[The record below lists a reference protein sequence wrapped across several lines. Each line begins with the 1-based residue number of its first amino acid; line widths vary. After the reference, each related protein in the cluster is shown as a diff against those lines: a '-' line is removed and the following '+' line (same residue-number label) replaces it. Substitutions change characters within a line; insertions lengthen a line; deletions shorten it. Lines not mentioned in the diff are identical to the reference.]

1 MTHALARQAGSII
14 AMVDPALPTGQAILT
29 GAAKPLTD
37 RHAPIPAFRLALT
50 WANLLQLSRTLPGA
64 VWDAELEAWA
74 LEQVQA
80 RSASGEPISYTPPA
94 GLVPYPWQAEAAGMF
109 ARVGGNLYSDDPGTG
124 KTVSALLAIMERE
137 LRHPGD
143 ALPALIVA
151 PASVCSSWLSA
162 IDAWLGP
169 SWLRAVDHRGPRR
182 SVDRI
187 RQYSPELVVTSY
199 DTMTRDV
206 DALAKI
212 AWGTLVLDE
221 HHLIKN
227 RKAKRTQAATKLGGK
242 TRHAIALSGTPLTHS
257 PDDVFATLRVLDPQ
271 TWPDHDR
278 YVSRYCDTV
287 PDDYGEKVVGLRAD
301 RAGEFYAAMAGSWRR
316 VTKADALPFLP
327 PKVYGRR
334 TVTMPPKWRKA
345 YDEFA
350 ATMTADLPD
359 GSALD
364 VMSVLTQLTGLM
376 AMTAGPCRVEYEPNA
391 DPEKP
396 DHVHVYL
403 EPGSWKVEA
412 LAEVLAER
420 PDQQVLVFSPS
431 RQLIELAAARL
442 EADGVSFARVVG
454 AQTPR
459 TRDAEVAAF
468 QAGQRRVMLATT
480 QAGGVGIT
488 LTAASTVVFLSR
500 PFSLVDALQAEDRAH
515 RIGSERHES
524 IEIIDIVTE
533 NSIDQR
539 VAAIL
544 RERGQSLA
552 EFLAGAHGSTVRGLV

>member
-1 MTHALARQAGSII
+1 MTHALARQAGFII
-14 AMVDPALPTGQAILT
+14 ALVDPALPTGQAILT

-37 RHAPIPAFRLALT
+37 RHAPIPAFRLPLT
-50 WANLLQLSRTLPGA
+50 WANLVQLSRTLPGA
-64 VWDAELEAWA
+64 VWDAELDAWA
-74 LEQVQA
+74 VEQVVA
-80 RSASGEPISYTPPA
+80 RTVTAEPLSFTPPP
-94 GLVPYPWQAEAAGMF
+94 GLTPYPWQAEAAGMF
-109 ARVGGNLYSDDPGTG
+109 ARIGGNMYSDDPGTG
-124 KTVSALLAIMERE
+124 KTVSALLAILERE
-137 LRHPGD
+137 LRHDD

-162 IDAWLGP
+162 VREWLDG
-169 SWLRAVDHRGPRR
+169 WVRVQDYRGPRR
-182 SVDRI
+182 SAVAVGRDV
-187 RQYSPELVVTSY
+187 VVTSY

-206 DALAKI
+206 DTLAKI
-212 AWGTLVLDE
+212 GWGTLVLDE

-242 TRHAIALSGTPLTHS
+242 ARHAIALSGTPLTHS
-257 PDDVFATLRVLDPQ
+257 PDDVFATLRVLDHS

-334 TVTMPPKWRKA
+334 TVTMPPKWRRA

-396 DHVHVYL
+396 DHVHVLL
-403 EPGSWKVEA
+403 EPGSWKVDA

-420 PDQQVLVFSPS
+420 PEQQTLVFSPS

-442 EADGVSFARVVG
+442 EADGITFARVVG
-454 AQTPR
+454 AQTPKA
-459 TRDAEVAAF
+459 RDAEVAAF

-552 EFLAGAHGSTVRGLV
+552 EFLAGARGSEVRGLV

>member
-1 MTHALARQAGSII
+1 MSHVLARHAGSII
-14 AMVDPALPTGQAILT
+14 AMVDPALPVGSATLT

-37 RHAPIPAFRLALT
+37 RHAPIPAFQLPLT
-50 WANLLQLSRTLPGA
+50 WGNLVQLARTLRGA
-64 VWDAELEAWA
+64 SWDAELEAWA
-74 LEQVQA
+74 LEQVTA
-80 RSASGEPISYTPPA
+80 RTASGEPLSFTLPP

-109 ARVGGNLYSDDPGTG
+109 ARLGGNMYSDDPGTG
-124 KTVSALLAIMERE
+124 KTISALLAVLERE
-137 LRHPGD
+137 LRHGD

-162 IDAWLGP
+162 ALLWLAG
-169 SWLRAVDHRGPRR
+169 WAGVLDYRGPRR
-182 SVDRI
+182 ALPASLG
-187 RQYSPELVVTSY
+187 LVVTSY

-206 DALAKI
+206 EKLAKVE
-212 AWGTLVLDE
+212 WGTLVLDE

-227 RKAKRTQAATKLGGK
+227 RAAKRTQAAGK
-242 TRHAIALSGTPLTHS
+242 IGRKARHAIALSGTPLTHS
-257 PDDVFATLRVLDPQ
+257 PDDVFATLRIVDHG

-278 YVSRYCDTV
+278 FVSRYCDTAA
-287 PDDYGEKVVGLRAD
+287 DDYGEKVTGLRED
-301 RAGEFYAAMAGSWRR
+301 RAPEFYTVMAGSWRR

-327 PKVYGRR
+327 PKVYSRR
-334 TVTMPPKWRKA
+334 TVTMPDKWRRA
-345 YDEFA
+345 YDDFA

-359 GSALD
+359 GGALD
-364 VMSVLTQLTGLM
+364 VMNVLTQLTGLM
-376 AMTAGPCRVEYEPNA
+376 AMTAGPCRVEYEPNK

-403 EPGSWKVEA
+403 EPGSWKVDA

-442 EADGVSFARVVG
+442 EHDRVTFARVVG
-454 AQTPR
+454 NQTAR
-459 TRDAEVAAF
+459 ERDAEVLAF
-468 QAGQRRVMLATT
+468 QEGRRRVMLATT
-480 QAGGVGIT
+480 QAGGVGLT

-524 IEIIDIVTE
+524 IEIVDIVTE

-544 RERGQSLA
+544 RERGESLA
-552 EFLAGAHGSTVRGLV
+552 DFLKGARGSTVRELV